1 MIKDIYMTR
10 STKQEGFNIATKS
23 NHDLKRNKDTPNI
36 IPSLDSYIIPWL

>member
-1 MIKDIYMTR
+1 MMIKDIYMTR

-36 IPSLDSYIIPWL
+36 INNNMIDMI